1 MKTIRYAQLA
11 LRDLEEIADYSGRM
25 WGAVQARRYIADIR
39 DHVTGVAKGQ
49 AFCQK
54 VSSARADLYRTRI
67 HRHLIIVEITDS
79 CVSVVRILHEAM
91 DIPRHVTLSA

>member
-54 VSSARADLYRTRI
+54 GLCCTNRL
-67 HRHLIIVEITDS
+67 E
-79 CVSVVRILHEAM
+79 VRVPLSP
-91 DIPRHVTLSA
+91 DRLIPRLP